1 VITLENRIIRIR
13 DRSLWQWTISVLS
26 WPVRVGCTDA
36 DQIWFAE
43 CALKGHQ

>member
-1 VITLENRIIRIR
+1 MITLENRIIRIR
-13 DRSLWQWTISVLS
+13 ERALWQWTIYVLS

-43 CALKGHQ
+43 CPIGEHA